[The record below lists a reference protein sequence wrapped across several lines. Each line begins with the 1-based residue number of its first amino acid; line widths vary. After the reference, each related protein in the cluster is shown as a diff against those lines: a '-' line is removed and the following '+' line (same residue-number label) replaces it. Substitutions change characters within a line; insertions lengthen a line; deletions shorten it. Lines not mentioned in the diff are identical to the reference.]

1 MKVLSDIDVFEKKV
15 FVRADLDV
23 PVGTLMVNGKSLI
36 DDAEQAT
43 RLTNLKPTVDY
54 LLEHGASQVIIAGHI
69 DRPMGPDPKL
79 STRQLVEPLEKILER
94 KIGFVLDVLSHSHG
108 NENPDSRVRQVILGL
123 SSLTRRENDRTRKIV
138 TL

>member
-69 DRPMGPDPKL
+69 SSDSLGMNLFLD
-79 STRQLVEPLEKILER
+79 QLV
-94 KIGFVLDVLSHSHG
+94 
-108 NENPDSRVRQVILGL
+108 LGT
-123 SSLTRRENDRTRKIV
+123 SKKEG
-138 TL
+138 